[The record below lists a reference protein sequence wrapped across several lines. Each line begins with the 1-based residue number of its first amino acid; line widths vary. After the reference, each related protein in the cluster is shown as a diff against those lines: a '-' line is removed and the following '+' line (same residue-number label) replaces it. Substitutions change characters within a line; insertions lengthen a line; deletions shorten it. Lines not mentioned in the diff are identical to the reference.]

1 MASNLPYHE
10 LLNKTR
16 LKKRAPVHNTQ
27 EQLHFFNYP
36 IKNIR
41 GFYEYFMSHLL
52 TNEQLRD
59 QPDGIY
65 TWVMTTSHDLYAM
78 RTQSSQEI
86 GTLHANIIQYIELR
100 EQRAPDPLAAGE
112 LELTTDPATGERQ
125 VQFNFQSS
133 FFVSE
138 ILKKQTKKR
147 KLPENEFQR
156 ELAHEVSLRFQELF
170 PDRTVTPVLGV
181 ELIEPTRFLSVPNVV
196 NAYNRFLTRANV
208 LPKHRALSYSRSFPS
223 QVKHVHTNGSRN
235 NNKNRNNTNRNTKRR
250 TYQITGF
257 QPSEPLTGFSMGV
270 SNNNKSKKNTRRK
283 GRK

>member
-1 MASNLPYHE
+1 MASNLPYE
-10 LLNKTR
+10 RLLKSTR
-16 LKKRAPVHNTQ
+16 IKKRAPVYNTQ
-27 EQLHFFNYP
+27 EQLHFFYYP
-36 IKNIR
+36 FKNIR

-52 TNEQLRD
+52 MNEQLRD

-112 LELTTDPATGERQ
+112 LQLATDPATGERQ

-147 KLPENEFQR
+147 KLPENEFQS
-156 ELAHEVSLRFQELF
+156 ELAREVSLRFQELF

-181 ELIEPTRFLSVPNVV
+181 DLIEPTRFLSMPNVV

-208 LPKHRALSYSRSFPS
+208 LPEHRALSYSRS
-223 QVKHVHTNGSRN
+223 QAAHVKANASLNHRN
-235 NNKNRNNTNRNTKRR
+235 NNKNRNTKRR
-250 TYQITGF
+250 TFRITDF

-270 SNNNKSKKNTRRK
+270 TNNKSKNKTRRK
-283 GRK
+283 GR